1 MAKQRLGKGLG
12 ALIPA
17 AAAEA
22 IGASGPAAMPT
33 VPIDLIDPNPFQP
46 RSGFGEEEMASLV
59 ASIKAKGIIQPLTV
73 REGKDGR
80 YDLIAGER
88 RMRASK
94 EAGLDEVPVYI
105 VSVDTD
111 VEMMEFALIENI
123 QREDLNPIDEAE
135 AYALLISKYDMKQ
148 EQIADQVGKS
158 RPAVANYLRLLRLP
172 SEIKDSVKVN
182 EITVGHARALLGL
195 PQPALMQK
203 LWKKIVAEGLNVRQT
218 ESEVQAITNPDQS
231 AETLKKSGPAKS
243 KAAPDS
249 TFLNHVEVELL
260 GKLSTKVRVKDKGQG
275 NGVIEISYYSSDDL
289 ERILDIILKDEGE

>member
-17 AAAEA
+17 AEREMV
-22 IGASGPAAMPT
+22 GASGPAALPT
-33 VPIDLIDPNPFQP
+33 VPVDLIDPNPFQP

-59 ASIKAKGIIQPLTV
+59 ASIKEKGIIQPLTV

-80 YDLIAGER
+80 FDLIAGER
-88 RMRASK
+88 RLRASK

-135 AYALLISKYDMKQ
+135 AYALLVSKFDMKQ

-195 PQPALMQK
+195 PQPALIQK

-218 ESEVQAITNPDQS
+218 ESEVQAITNPEQP
-231 AETLKKSGPAKS
+231 AGTQKKSGPAKS
-243 KAAPDS
+243 KTAVNS
-249 TFLNHVEVELL
+249 TFLNHIEVELL
-260 GKLSTKVRVKDKGQG
+260 GKLSAKVRVKDKGQG

-289 ERILDIILKDEGE
+289 ERILDIILNDNEA